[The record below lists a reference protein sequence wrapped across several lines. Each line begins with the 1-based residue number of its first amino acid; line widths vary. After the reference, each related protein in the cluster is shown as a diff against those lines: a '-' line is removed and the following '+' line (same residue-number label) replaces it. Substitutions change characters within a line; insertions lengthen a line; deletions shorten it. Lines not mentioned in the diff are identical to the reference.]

1 MRLGVRLSLLLSL
14 TACALI
20 GAQSCGDAAEH
31 DHGDQTGTPAAQ
43 ESPLG
48 DVYEVGL
55 EKTGELGLVTATLTT
70 SVPAPKYTGEYTWTV
85 AIVDDEGSPIT
96 GAEVVAVPT
105 MPSHGH
111 GTYPATTL
119 GVENEPGQYE
129 LLKMNLF
136 MAGLWQVDIE
146 ITWGEELTDTV
157 RFEFDLEG

>member
-1 MRLGVRLSLLLSL
+1 MRLGARLALNLSVI
-14 TACALI
+14 AWALV
-20 GAQSCGDAAEH
+20 GAQSCGDAVEH
-31 DHGDQTGTPAAQ
+31 EHSDQTSSPAAE
-43 ESPLG
+43 ESALG

-55 EKTGELGLVTATLTT
+55 EKSGVQGLVTATLTT
-70 SVPAPKYTGEYTWTV
+70 SAPIPKYTGEYTWTV
-85 AIVDDEGSPIT
+85 TIVDDEGSPIT
-96 GAEVVAVPT
+96 GAEVVAIPT

-111 GTYPATTL
+111 GTFPANTL